1 MMDVIK
7 RNIAKLAECDANK
20 HASFSKWTILIIWA
34 CSLVAEVGTFA
45 FNKKLPRKEKEFII
59 RQELCAGGVS
69 LGIMYLLADQFQ
81 KIGERLVEKGRML
94 PRTLRT
100 ELENILPKPLFEAS
114 QRHDT
119 ILKILKKDPQ
129 IKVSAGLAEK
139 LIGFRNGAGLIAS
152 LCGTIIASNI
162 AAPLVSNAIASYF
175 FNKKL
180 KTNDKPSSAPDP
192 FPTYFSYAGQFTGPL
207 PHNRMAASAS
217 GFGNPAFPQ
226 RVPAPVGVSRPLAA
240 TSYATPYYP
249 QPYPTSMAR

>member
-1 MMDVIK
+1 MGLIK
-7 RNIAKLAECDANK
+7 RNIARLAECDANK

-81 KIGERLVEKGRML
+81 KLGERLVERGQLL
-94 PRTLRT
+94 PKALRA
-100 ELENILPKPLFEAS
+100 ELEALKKPLFEAT
-114 QRHDT
+114 QKHDT

-129 IKVSAGLAEK
+129 INVSAGLAEK
-139 LIGFRNGAGLIAS
+139 LMGFRNGAGLIAS

-162 AAPLVSNAIASYF
+162 AAPLVSNFIASYF
-175 FNKKL
+175 FNKKI
-180 KTNDKPSSAPDP
+180 KTNDKPNSAPDP
-192 FPTYFSYAGQFTGPL
+192 FPTYFSYAGQFTAPL
-207 PHNRMAASAS
+207 PHNRMAVPASALA
-217 GFGNPAFPQ
+217 NATFPQ
-226 RVPAPVGVSRPLAA
+226 RAPAPLGVIKRPAV
-240 TSYATPYYP
+240 TNYATPHYYP